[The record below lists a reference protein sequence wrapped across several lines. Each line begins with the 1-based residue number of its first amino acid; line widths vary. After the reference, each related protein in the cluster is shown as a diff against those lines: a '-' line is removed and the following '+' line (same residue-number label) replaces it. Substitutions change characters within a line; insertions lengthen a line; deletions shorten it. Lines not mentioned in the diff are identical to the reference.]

1 MEFIYLLIAL
11 IFGGLLLRQ
20 QVIPAKKIYNFDWV
34 KSEAGSRSVAEAV
47 RKGYREVRLIRDIEE
62 DTFEPP
68 RLIQAVSVFQISRVT
83 GKPFYVRYWQKD
95 YLILPTKYLPDVRR
109 ASRDHLSFVDSI
121 SDVLFLYNWVGDL
134 FKSSR
139 LVFAVIKGVNSQLR
153 R

>member
-1 MEFIYLLIAL
+1 MEFVYILIVL
-11 IFGGLLLRQ
+11 TFGGLLLRQ
-20 QVIPAKKIYNFDWV
+20 QAVLAKKTYDFDWV
-34 KSEAGSRSVAEAV
+34 KSEAGPRSVAEAV
-47 RKGYREVRLIRDIEE
+47 RKGYREVRLNGRREENTSEMQRLIRDI
-62 DTFEPP
+62 
-68 RLIQAVSVFQISRVT
+68 SVLQISRVT